1 MDVLRVFI
9 SGTQIDLGPERQ
21 AVERAIGDIKWE
33 AVRAET
39 YGSQPM
45 PSRAACQE
53 MVERSDIYLGLYGQR
68 YGWVIPADDLSVT
81 EFEFNEAR
89 RLGKPMLVYVK
100 DVPPEQIEPRQAAF
114 LKRVED
120 FDTGFF
126 RRPRFT
132 STQELG
138 EWVQA
143 DLAQLVKR
151 LLAERPPFPPGALP
165 PIWNVPLRRNPNFTG
180 RATLLADLRT
190 ALTSG
195 QPAALTQAISGLGG
209 VG

>member
-1 MDVLRVFI
+1 MDVLKVFI
-9 SGTQIDLGPERQ
+9 SGTQKDLTPERQ
-21 AVERAIGDIKWE
+21 AVERAIHSIKWE
-33 AVRAET
+33 ALRAET

-53 MVERSDIYLGLYGQR
+53 MVERSDIYLGLYGGR
-68 YGWVIPADDLSVT
+68 YGWVIPGDDLSVT

-100 DVPPEQIEPRQAAF
+100 EVPDEKSIEPRQAAF
-114 LKRVED
+114 LERVED

-138 EWVQA
+138 KWVKE
-143 DLAQLVKR
+143 DLAQQVKR
-151 LLAERPPFPPGALP
+151 
-165 PIWNVPLRRNPNFTG
+165 
-180 RATLLADLRT
+180 
-190 ALTSG
+190 
-195 QPAALTQAISGLGG
+195 
-209 VG
+209 